1 MASANEGLRAEVVEH
16 QRVKG
21 RLLALML
28 DAIAKERV
36 GARSG
41 PDLRVFALQYCRSAS
56 SVITTFVLQM
66 ISKKDTYAPFL
77 FEVRVHEFT
86 FIISI
91 NLCFS
96 NKFLE
101 FCDYSLKLSRSRQG
115 TRSTARS

>member
-41 PDLRVFALQYCRSAS
+41 PDLRVFALPYCRSAS
-56 SVITTFVLQM
+56 SVITNFVLQM
-66 ISKKDTYAPFL
+66 ISVDFQKRYLRAFSFL
-77 FEVRVHEFT
+77 KYVFT
-86 FIISI
+86 
-91 NLCFS
+91 N
-96 NKFLE
+96 
-101 FCDYSLKLSRSRQG
+101 SR
-115 TRSTARS
+115 

>member
-41 PDLRVFALQYCRSAS
+41 PDLRVFALPYCRSAS

-86 FIISI
+86 LIISI
-91 NLCFS
+91 IPANLMPS
-96 NKFLE
+96 NSPPTKPD
-101 FCDYSLKLSRSRQG
+101 CSATVSVH
-115 TRSTARS
+115 